1 MLACPVH
8 VCGWTIEVGCFL
20 ASAAGVSVINGEGGK
35 TTGGKI
41 YLAQILVFVWPSNK
55 TENLKQMP
63 QLLHKI
69 NTEIYKN
76 ISHQQENKGTFNMHW
91 VNVFMLLAATRSHQK
106 MASCAFMTPAD

>member
-1 MLACPVH
+1 
-8 VCGWTIEVGCFL
+8 
-20 ASAAGVSVINGEGGK
+20 
-35 TTGGKI
+35 
-41 YLAQILVFVWPSNK
+41 
-55 TENLKQMP
+55 MP

-69 NTEIYKN
+69 NREIYKN